1 MNVFTLYAIY
11 DTKEPDINRYFGMTT
26 REPHILQW
34 MIIREMQLKMTTPKV
49 EWLKKTNYSIR
60 ILETN
65 LSWGDAL
72 TKKHELVEAGD
83 EHTKAINRLT
93 EPKKRMKRV
102 NQFLRKKVSQFTLDG
117 VYVQTFDTMGEAAA
131 SVGAHQSS
139 ISNSCS
145 GRTKICK
152 GFLWQY
158 A

>member
-1 MNVFTLYAIY
+1 MNPFTLFAIY
-11 DTKEPDINRYFGMTT
+11 DINYPEINRYIGMTT

-34 MIIREMQLKMTTPKV
+34 MLIREVQLKMSTPKV
-49 EWLKKTNYSIR
+49 EWLKKTNYAIR

-65 LSWGDAL
+65 LAWSEAL
-72 TKKHELVEAGD
+72 MKKHELIEAGD
-83 EHTKAINRLT
+83 EQTKAINRLM
-93 EPKKRMKRV
+93 EPKKKVKRE
-102 NQFLRKKVSQFTLDG
+102 NQFTRKKVNQFTLDG